1 METKTR
7 RMRFEEVA
15 GSRVQ
20 LVLDKIESLS
30 KCANKK
36 NYEYTQKDIQKMFRA
51 VNDELRKAK
60 MKFEDELSDSG
71 KAKKVFKF

>member
-20 LVLDKIESLS
+20 LVLDKIESLT

-36 NYEYTQKDIQKMFRA
+36 NYEYTQKDIQ
-51 VNDELRKAK
+51 
-60 MKFEDELSDSG
+60 
-71 KAKKVFKF
+71 